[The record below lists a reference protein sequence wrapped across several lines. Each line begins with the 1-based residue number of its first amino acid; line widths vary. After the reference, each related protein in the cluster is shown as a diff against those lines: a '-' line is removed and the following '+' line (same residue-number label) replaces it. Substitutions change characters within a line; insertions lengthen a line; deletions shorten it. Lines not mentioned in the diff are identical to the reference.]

1 MLTSFP
7 RELLLNSPERRHELV
22 QKFYEHHHQSKR
34 DISLAKGEKIKLD
47 FYKNQLEEHGHF
59 FDLCIDF
66 GCRGGTI
73 TQGLMSF
80 GNWVG
85 VDIDRNAIELA
96 ESRGIPCVE
105 SDISVSLDFKDESF
119 DAICMTEVLEHLPY
133 PSITLAEVWRVI
145 KKNPKS
151 VFLGSIP
158 LDYHFRRRW
167 QVMRGKG
174 VSKDPTHL
182 RSFSFQDIQTLLNS
196 YFESVTFFPVRGLKV
211 KYPLLSWNHFVSDV
225 AWFAKAPRPKPQNY
239 YLKLQL

>member
-7 RELLLNSPERRHELV
+7 RDLMLDSSERHHELV
-22 QKFYEHHHQSKR
+22 QIFYEHHHQSKR
-34 DISLAKGEKIKLD
+34 DISLAKGEKTKLG
-47 FYKNQLEEHGHF
+47 FYKEKLEGSGQF

-73 TQGLMSF
+73 TQGLMPY

-105 SDISVSLDFKDESF
+105 SDISVSLDFRDESF

-133 PSITLAEVWRVI
+133 PSITLAEIWRVI
-145 KKNPKS
+145 KKNSQS

-158 LDYHFRRRW
+158 LDYHIRRRW
-167 QVMRGKG
+167 QVMQGKKL
-174 VSKDPTHL
+174 SKDPTHL

-211 KYPLLSWNHFVSDV
+211 KYPLLSWNHFVTDV
-225 AWFAKAPRPKPQNY
+225 AWFANKPKQKPEKHN
-239 YLKLQL
+239 LKL